1 LLLKKDLAILA
12 FLCREAGECLCSE
25 GQEHSLTHHPL
36 DNIAIHNPSNISFRQ
51 QAGREVKVAGSK
63 ALGLSSGPKDG
74 SNAYTFAHPKVME

>member
-1 LLLKKDLAILA
+1 M
-12 FLCREAGECLCSE
+12 
-25 GQEHSLTHHPL
+25 
-36 DNIAIHNPSNISFRQ
+36 HNPSNIAFRQ